1 MKKKLIIFIML
12 VGILVPINV
21 KALTGSVTL
30 SCDKVKVKVGEET
43 TCYIKGDISEG
54 VSAVD
59 ATLELGDN
67 LTLSSITKD
76 SIWEGSIED
85 EDIKL
90 YTDNNKSGKFNIASF
105 KVKAGTNSG
114 VDTSIKLNNVKLTNG
129 TDFAETDFT
138 VTPVSIRIPSTVN
151 TLSSL
156 RISNLAFIFS
166 ENVTTYSFEV
176 DSDSAT
182 ITATKKDSNST
193 VSGDIGTKSLK
204 YGLNTFNI
212 KVTSESGDTK
222 TYTLKLTRPDKR
234 SKDNYLLDFKFNGY
248 DIDFNKDKTKY
259 DLIVDN
265 KVTRIAS
272 CYGKV
277 NDDTILCIDS
287 EKACFSEKSN
297 NDILFNNKSIEE
309 LFKDDSFKYEC
320 NDDETLCDIYLN
332 NEKIGIIE
340 VDEDG
345 TENGYILLGDLKVG
359 SNELKMVITA
369 ENEEEQEYIFNIN
382 RKNEEGKEIVSD
394 KTDEEITSN
403 GKTGSTYIIVVS
415 IIMIVALVVFLILAK
430 KKGLFN
436 KIKNN

>member
-1 MKKKLIIFIML
+1 MK
-12 VGILVPINV
+12 
-21 KALTGSVTL
+21 
-30 SCDKVKVKVGEET
+30 
-43 TCYIKGDISEG
+43 
-54 VSAVD
+54 
-59 ATLELGDN
+59 
-67 LTLSSITKD
+67 
-76 SIWEGSIED
+76 
-85 EDIKL
+85 KL
-90 YTDNNKSGKFNIASF
+90 YTENNKSGKFNIASF
-105 KVKAGTNSG
+105 KVKAGSTSG

-156 RISNLAFIFS
+156 KISNLAFIFS

-176 DSDSAT
+176 DSDSTT

-259 DLIVDN
+259 DLVVDN

-272 CYGKV
+272 CIGKV
-277 NDDTILCIDS
+277 DDDTILCIDS
-287 EKACFSEKSN
+287 EKVSFSEKIDAN
-297 NDILFNNKSIEE
+297 ILFNNKSIEE
-309 LFKDDSFKYEC
+309 LFKDYSFKYEC

-345 TENGYILLGDLKVG
+345 TENGYIILGDLKVG

-369 ENEEEQEYIFNIN
+369 ENEEEQEYIFNIS

-403 GKTGSTYIIVVS
+403 GNTGSTYIIVVS
-415 IIMIVALVVFLILAK
+415 IIMVIALVVFLIIAK
-430 KKGLFN
+430 KKDLFN